1 MPTDLYTS
9 LDNLSERRIGIMVA
23 MIPSQR
29 WSTLVIWRIRIMG
42 KYLHNIPQILVATRL
57 SSSRGWSL
65 VLLHI
70 GRRYN
75 ASQNWRHIAKGRG
88 DNGDVAASPHCQW
101 PTIMAEHLCN
111 WLHSRRQKEFK
122 AMMIKPLV
130 HSHNRSTSS
139 SSSSSFSS
147 AKGLYGPMPS
157 LQVEHVRLVG
167 WYAL

>member
-1 MPTDLYTS
+1 M
-9 LDNLSERRIGIMVA
+9 SERRIGIMVA

-65 VLLHI
+65 AI
-70 GRRYN
+70 GLTTYCICN
-75 ASQNWRHIAKGRG
+75 ASRNWRHIAKGRG
-88 DNGDVAASPHCQW
+88 DNRDVAASPHCQW

-122 AMMIKPLV
+122 VMMIKPLV
-130 HSHNRSTSS
+130 HSHNRSTTSS
-139 SSSSSFSS
+139 FSSFSS

>member
-65 VLLHI
+65 VSLHI

-122 AMMIKPLV
+122 VMMIKRLCILIIAPPPPPP
-130 HSHNRSTSS
+130 SPPRS
-139 SSSSSFSS
+139 
-147 AKGLYGPMPS
+147 L
-157 LQVEHVRLVG
+157 LQKDFTAQCQVCK
-167 WYAL
+167 WSTWD